1 MTILTK
7 KKALIEWISSIEDP
21 DIINQIF
28 RFKTIKN
35 QNFDQE
41 IKDAISSQ
49 QLKVETT
56 AYIESLNWEK

>member
-1 MTILTK
+1 MTIVSK
-7 KKALIEWISSIEDP
+7 KKALIEWILSIEDP

-28 RFKTIKN
+28 KFKFIKN

-49 QLKVETT
+49 QLKEETT
-56 AYIESLNWEK
+56 AYIKSLNWEK